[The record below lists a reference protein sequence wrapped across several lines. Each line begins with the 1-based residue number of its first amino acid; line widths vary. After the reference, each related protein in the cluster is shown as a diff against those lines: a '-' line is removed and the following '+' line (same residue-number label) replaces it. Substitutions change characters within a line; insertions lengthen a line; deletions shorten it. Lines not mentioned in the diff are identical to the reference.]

1 MKIIFNITV
10 VLFSLIS
17 FSNTAHAQNKIKWVT
32 WEDALAAQKTE
43 KKKIMVDIY
52 TEWCTWCKKMDKAT
66 FQKDKIA
73 TYINKNFYAIKFD
86 AETKR
91 DIKFNGQTYK
101 YVRNGR
107 KGYHELAVAITQGHL
122 SYPTVVFLD
131 EELSVIQ
138 PIPGFQ
144 DEKTFEMIMT
154 YFSDDFYK
162 STPWAS
168 YTRTFKN
175 KSKVHTV
182 SH

>member
-1 MKIIFNITV
+1 MKSIFKITFV
-10 VLFSLIS
+10 FLLLAS
-17 FSNTAHAQNKIKWVT
+17 FSNESLAQNKIKWVS
-32 WEDALAAQKTE
+32 WEDALEANKKE
-43 KKKIMVDIY
+43 KKKFLVDIY

-73 TYINKNFYAIKFD
+73 TFANKNFYAIRFD

-107 KGYHELAVAITQGHL
+107 KGYHELAVAITQGQL

-144 DEKTFEMIMT
+144 NEKTFEMIMT
-154 YFSDDFYK
+154 YFSGDFYK

-168 YTRTFKN
+168 YTRTYKN
-175 KSKVHTV
+175 NPNVHTV

>member
-1 MKIIFNITV
+1 MKSIFN
-10 VLFSLIS
+10 LSLILTLIIGS
-17 FSNTAHAQNKIKWVT
+17 ASESLAQNKIKWIS
-32 WEDALAAQKTE
+32 WEEALAAQKIE
-43 KKKIMVDIY
+43 KKKILVDIY
-52 TEWCTWCKKMDKAT
+52 TDWCTWCKKMDKAT

-73 TYINKNFYAIKFD
+73 TYVNKNYYAIRFD

-91 DIKFNGQTYK
+91 DINFKDKTYT
-101 YVRNGR
+101 YVKNGR
-107 KGYHELAVAITQGHL
+107 KGYHELALAITQGQL

-154 YFSDDFYK
+154 YFSDDHYK
-162 STPWAS
+162 NVPWAS
-168 YTRTFKN
+168 YTRTY
-175 KSKVHTV
+175 KSNPNVHTV

>member
-1 MKIIFNITV
+1 MKIIFKITL

-17 FSNTAHAQNKIKWVT
+17 FSNTALAQNKIKWIT
-32 WEDALAAQKTE
+32 WEDALAAQKKE
-43 KKKIMVDIY
+43 QKKILVDIY

-73 TYINKNFYAIKFD
+73 TFVNKNFYAIRFD

-91 DIKFNGQTYK
+91 DIEFNGQTYK

-107 KGYHELAVAITQGHL
+107 KGYHELAVAITQGQL

-154 YFSDDFYK
+154 YFSGDYYK

-175 KSKVHTV
+175 NPNVHTV